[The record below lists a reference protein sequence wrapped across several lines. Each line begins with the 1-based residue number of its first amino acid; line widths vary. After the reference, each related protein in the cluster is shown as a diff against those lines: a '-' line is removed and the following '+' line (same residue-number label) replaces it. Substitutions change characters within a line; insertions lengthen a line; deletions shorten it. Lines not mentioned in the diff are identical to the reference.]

1 MLNNP
6 KLRLGASLWLLAMS
20 GVVVVVLTMLPQLLT
35 KAPQQVPLSVAL
47 TASMVQSGVLLAVAV
62 WAGVSLG
69 KPLGLGAPVIEAALT
84 RCGPWLPLRRQCV
97 PAAVA
102 GAVVGIQLVLSPSIA
117 PPEVTNAAHTVNI
130 SVAAK
135 VLYGGITEEVLM
147 RWGLMTAMIWLP
159 WRVWQRKSGTPKP
172 AFVLSAIVLTAV
184 LFGVSHLPAAV
195 AMGIP
200 LTAPVISYIVVGNT
214 LPGVLF
220 GALYWRRGIEAA
232 MVAHALGHVIATGA
246 AGV

>member
-20 GVVVVVLTMLPQLLT
+20 GVVVVVLTMLPQLLA

-47 TASMVQSGVLLAVAV
+47 TASMMQS
-62 WAGVSLG
+62 VSLG

-232 MVAHALGHVIATGA
+232 MVAHALGHVIATVA